1 MTIHSQ
7 VKLSKIR
14 QHTGLTVLQIAQK
27 LNESKTNIYNNLR
40 DDKCCKMNVAL
51 NLESAT
57 GISHQFF
64 LYPVPTALQF
74 LPGANNN
81 GTK

>member
-1 MTIHSQ
+1 MTHHPQ
-7 VKLSKIR
+7 VKISKIR
-14 QHTGLTVLQIAQK
+14 QHTGLTVLQIAQR
-27 LNESKTNIYNNLR
+27 LNESKANVYNNLR
-40 DDKCCKMNVAL
+40 DHKCCKMNVAL

-64 LYPVPTALQF
+64 LYAVPTALQF
-74 LPGANNN
+74 LPGANDN